1 VERLTEEIKFIE
13 SFGKLE
19 LKEGDIIVLKTDR
32 KLSSNEFENVGRSMD
47 MIIKRWGFENV
58 NCLILDEGMDIGVIS
73 KK

>member
-1 VERLTEEIKFIE
+1 
-13 SFGKLE
+13 
-19 LKEGDIIVLKTDR
+19 
-32 KLSSNEFENVGRSMD
+32 MD